1 MNQKNSRAKREMNE
15 NPEVA
20 SNWKGRVLMSIESVK
35 TEKPVAKVKDI
46 VQEEIAKAIMH
57 TKKKDYKLFC
67 EIG

>member
-15 NPEVA
+15 NPEIA

-46 VQEEIAKAIMH
+46 V
-57 TKKKDYKLFC
+57 
-67 EIG
+67 